1 MSVRSKVSISCI
13 AARDVRERKRSRA
26 PHSKSRDGCLVCKAS
41 RLKCDEAHPS
51 CVRCL
56 KRGVS
61 CRYRQPVHN
70 ALSILLSP
78 AELRSFQFY
87 RERTS
92 RNLAG
97 HFDQDFWTNVVIK
110 LSYTNDTLQ
119 HFLVALGSLDE
130 SFSLRAKT
138 LGQRHHATSLYAFSL
153 QQYNVGINSI
163 LRDSQLHSMPAFM
176 LASCITSVL
185 YELWLGSHENARKH
199 ARAASRLQLQLE
211 PTVSTN
217 GDDEEKAIL
226 DRYLAPIIARNSR
239 QFSTCSDT
247 LPSRACLHEMKSLP
261 TSVSLSGP
269 FDDAKVEFEN
279 LALSLIEQAQTAVE
293 HLQGFDLT
301 VKLQKLLFQL
311 DQWHESFLSLPPL
324 DCPNS
329 IRELNRLKVKYHVHR
344 IAISC
349 APYEDECAYDRHTAD
364 FRAIVDLCA
373 EFLTS
378 STKGRPHQV
387 IRAHDSST
395 SMALSVV
402 GSQCRDPEVR
412 KEAIRLLYRYPR
424 LEGVWFSPMQAF
436 FAEMAA
442 MSEERGLPQVKT
454 AADIAPEQRVRMRT
468 IIYNPGCLAEDSE

>member
-1 MSVRSKVSISCI
+1 MSARSKVAIPCV
-13 AARDVRERKRSRA
+13 ATHEVRKRSRA

-51 CVRCL
+51 CVRCF
-56 KRGVS
+56 RRAVT

-87 RERTS
+87 REQTS

-97 HFDQDFWTNVVIK
+97 HFDQDFWTNVVLK

-138 LGQRHHATSLYAFSL
+138 LSQQDHATSLYAFSL

-163 LRDSQLHSMPAFM
+163 LRESQLHSMPALM
-176 LASCITSVL
+176 LASCIASVL

-199 ARAASRLQLQLE
+199 ALAASRLQLQLQ
-211 PTVSTN
+211 PSLSTS
-217 GDDEEKAIL
+217 GADEETTIL
-226 DRYLAPIIARNSR
+226 DKYLTPIIARNSH

-247 LPSRACLHEMKSLP
+247 LPSRACLHEIKLRP
-261 TSVSLSGP
+261 TSVGLFGP
-269 FDDAKVEFEN
+269 FAEAKLEFET
-279 LALSLIEQAQTAVE
+279 LAVSLIKQTQTAVE
-293 HLQGFDLT
+293 SLQGLDLA
-301 VKLQKLLFQL
+301 VEVQKLVNQL
-311 DQWHESFLSLPPL
+311 DQWYESFLSLPPL

-329 IRELNRLKVKYHVHR
+329 IREANRLKVKYHAHR

-349 APYEDECAYDRHTAD
+349 APYDDECTYDKHTTD

-373 EFLTS
+373 EFLIS
-378 STKGRPHQV
+378 STEGPRSKV

-395 SMALSVV
+395 SMALSIV
-402 GSQCRDPEVR
+402 GCQCRDPEVR

-424 LEGVWFSPMQAF
+424 LEGIWFSPI
-436 FAEMAA
+436 MALL
-442 MSEERGLPQVKT
+442 R
-454 AADIAPEQRVRMRT
+454 R
-468 IIYNPGCLAEDSE
+468 NGCDV